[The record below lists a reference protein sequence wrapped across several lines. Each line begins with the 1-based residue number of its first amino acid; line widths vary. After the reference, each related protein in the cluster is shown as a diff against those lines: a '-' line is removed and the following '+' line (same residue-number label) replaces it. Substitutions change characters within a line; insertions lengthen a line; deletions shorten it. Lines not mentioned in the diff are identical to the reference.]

1 MSAKPDIKP
10 ASAVTVIRPSG
21 TPEDQKR
28 LRAEALRVAEGM
40 WKNRNDIPLDGVAY
54 QEQIRSE

>member
-1 MSAKPDIKP
+1 MSAKTDINP

-54 QEQIRSE
+54 QEHIRSE

>member
-1 MSAKPDIKP
+1 MSARPDIKP

-28 LRAEALRVAEGM
+28 LRAEALLAAEVM

-54 QEQIRSE
+54 QELIRSE

>member
-1 MSAKPDIKP
+1 MSAKPDIRP
-10 ASAVTVIRPSG
+10 ASAVTIIWPPG

-28 LRAEALRVAEGM
+28 LRAEALRAAEGV
-40 WKNRNDIPLDGVAY
+40 WKNSHDIPLDGVAY

>member
-28 LRAEALRVAEGM
+28 LRAEALRAAEGM
-40 WKNRNDIPLDGVAY
+40 WKNRDDIPLDGVAY
-54 QEQIRSE
+54 QEQVRSE